1 MPTTHFKCPQC
12 GTRSTKKR
20 IEANNYACP
29 NPKCLLN
36 VRLVVHGEVTT
47 TGNVSK
53 LYGWVLEPGTVLKK
67 KYEVV
72 KMIGKGGFGATY
84 LARDKSMFDQLRA
97 IKEIPREFCDDKE
110 DEFLT
115 FLNHPAIPKLY
126 ERFNLGKFHYSV
138 MEFIQGRSLEET
150 VRSRG
155 SGLPEPDILKLTK
168 QIFDVLSYVH
178 SQNVVHRD
186 LKPDNVLLREDGSIS
201 LIDFGIAKKFQT
213 GFGTRHLARAASS
226 YYSSP
231 EQYRAGKGFTDF
243 QSDIYS
249 LGAILYFISLGIE
262 PTDALSRDPSKQI
275 APLPRR
281 VNSKI
286 SERLE
291 SVIVKAMQVKK
302 EERFKTIHAMQDALL
317 GNGKSQAKKY
327 CPKCKA
333 IIHINDRFCRNCGS
347 ATHPIASGSSSSFIF
362 SSQKK
367 AASLKELVNICY
379 QNWSEAVRHFY
390 NGDIEAWLKNRK
402 DGRSLA
408 KKAEI
413 IRKTQPDQ
421 HLGLHEFLTAT
432 GLGTAPKILIQP
444 MTLDFGRIPAG
455 SKKQAS
461 LTISNK
467 SLGYLKGTVQTQA
480 KWIQFSQ
487 NVFGCLNRGAARVV
501 LSVDTRFIDKQG
513 IQRENVI
520 VTSNGGNLTIPVTVV
535 IEKIRSQPELK
546 SRRVPKKATAY
557 SYSKPVLLFL
567 MMALLIRYLGPRA
580 SIAISEPA
588 VVVLMGVLVGL
599 FCLKYG
605 KAGFLLGGIIG
616 ACLGALLNIIAFY
629 IFPFV
634 NGNLINPVLNYFAPD
649 YYDRMSYAGW
659 GMIGIYLGIT
669 FAFFQRTRKKRST

>member
-20 IEANNYACP
+20 IEANHYACP

-53 LYGWVLEPGTVLKK
+53 LYGWVLEPGIVLKK

-138 MEFIQGRSLEET
+138 MEFIEGKSLEEK
-150 VRSRG
+150 VKLKSG
-155 SGLPEPDILKLTK
+155 GLPEADILKLTK

-186 LKPDNVLLREDGSIS
+186 LKPDNILIREDGSIS

-231 EQYRAGKGFTDF
+231 EQYRAGKGYTDF

-262 PTDALSRDPSKQI
+262 PTDALSRDPAKEI
-275 APLPRR
+275 TPLPR
-281 VNSKI
+281 NFNAKI
-286 SERLE
+286 SRRLE

-302 EERFKTIHAMQDALL
+302 EDRFKTIHAMQDALL
-317 GNGKSQAKKY
+317 GNGKAQSSKF

-333 IIHINDRFCRNCGS
+333 IVNINDRFCRNCGS
-347 ATHPIASGSSSSFIF
+347 STHPIAPGSAASFIF

-367 AASLKELVNICY
+367 ASSIKELVNICY
-379 QNWSEAVRHFY
+379 QNWNEAVHHLY
-390 NGDIEAWLKNRK
+390 HGDFETWLKVQK
-402 DGRSLA
+402 DGKPLA
-408 KKAEI
+408 KKAEN
-413 IRKTQPDQ
+413 IRKNQPDR
-421 HLGLHEFLTAT
+421 HLGLNEFLRAT
-432 GLGTAPKILIQP
+432 GHGVSPQIQ
-444 MTLDFGRIPAG
+444 LSLKSINAG
-455 SKKQAS
+455 KNSSRSKKQVF
-461 LTISNK
+461 LIISNK
-467 SLGYLKGTVQTQA
+467 SMGYLKGTVQSPA
-480 KWIQFSQ
+480 KWITISQ
-487 NVFGCLNRGAARVV
+487 NSFGFLNRGMARVT
-501 LSVDTRFIDKQG
+501 LSLDTRFIHKQG
-513 IQRENVI
+513 NRQQKVI
-520 VTSNGGNLTIPVTVV
+520 IKSNGGDVTIPVSE
-535 IEKIRSQPELK
+535 ILEKIQSHSEAKFHRALK
-546 SRRVPKKATAY
+546 STRSN
-557 SYSKPVLLFL
+557 SYIKPIFLFL
-567 MMALLIRYLGPRA
+567 IMALLIRHLGPRA
-580 SIAISEPA
+580 SLAISNPA
-588 VVVLMGVLVGL
+588 VVILMGLLVGI
-599 FCLKYG
+599 FCLSYG
-605 KAGFLLGGIIG
+605 KLGIFLGVVIG
-616 ACLGALLNIIAFY
+616 ACLGALSNIIAFY
-629 IFPFV
+629 AFPFV
-634 NGNLINPVLNYFAPD
+634 NENIVHPVLSYFTPA
-649 YYDRMSYAGW
+649 YYDQISYAGW
-659 GMIGIYLGIT
+659 GMIGIYLGLT
-669 FAFFQRTRKKRST
+669 FAFFQRKRKRKYC